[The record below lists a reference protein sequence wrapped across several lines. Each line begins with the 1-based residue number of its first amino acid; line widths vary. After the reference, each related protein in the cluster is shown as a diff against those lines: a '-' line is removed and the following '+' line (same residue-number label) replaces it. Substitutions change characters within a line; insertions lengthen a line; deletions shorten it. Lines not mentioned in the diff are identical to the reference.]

1 MSKAATAFTLSPVP
15 TSAQTDLMNHDWT
28 QSSVT
33 EAKNPGKI
41 GMFGKGDDYYF
52 YMDFVANNSVD
63 LWS

>member
-1 MSKAATAFTLSPVP
+1 
-15 TSAQTDLMNHDWT
+15 MNRDWT

-33 EAKNPGKI
+33 ETKNPGKI

-63 LWS
+63 LWNEGAFKSKTFRMLFQMGNT